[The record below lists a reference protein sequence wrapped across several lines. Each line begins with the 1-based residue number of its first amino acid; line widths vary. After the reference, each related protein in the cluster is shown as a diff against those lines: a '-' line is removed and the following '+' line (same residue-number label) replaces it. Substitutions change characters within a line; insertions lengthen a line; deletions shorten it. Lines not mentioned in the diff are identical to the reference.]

1 MASEDMISEEIWA
14 LGVEADWRQLQG
26 FNECSTYLVPDF
38 GPLVSTPIGINSKVV
53 QVQYH

>member
-26 FNECSTYLVPDF
+26 FNECSIYLVPDF
-38 GPLVSTPIGINSKVV
+38 GPLVSTPIGINSKIV